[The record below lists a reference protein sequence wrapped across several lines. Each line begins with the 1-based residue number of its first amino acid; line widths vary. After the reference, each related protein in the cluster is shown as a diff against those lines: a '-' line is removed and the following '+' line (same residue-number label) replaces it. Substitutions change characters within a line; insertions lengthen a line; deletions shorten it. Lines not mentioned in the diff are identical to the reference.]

1 MALPTLIGNDGRTA
15 IIAFTGTE
23 TLSRWQEGARPV
35 PVSARQV
42 WVAAQAEADAAVID
56 VAGPVPLVIEG
67 ARLRALANGQPP
79 PLPHDDPDIHA
90 EVAAV
95 TPDFTLEVGGHGTD
109 LAVILKTPDM
119 DQLRRYAEQIAVRLS
134 VRLRRGIEIKAFLS
148 RTYRAGSPAPG
159 WIRGPG
165 RPEPAG
171 SGTRRPPARN
181 AGRNGGCG
189 PLPHSCRGCG
199 PLPHNRDGRRA
210 GPASRVSPP
219 SPRPSPSARITAAPP
234 LGARYRRVRGPLA
247 SEHVR
252 LVVTWPHR
260 LGGGGQTPR
269 GRSG

>member
-15 IIAFTGTE
+15 IIAFTGTD

-42 WVAAQAEADAAVID
+42 WAAAQAEADAAVID

-79 PLPHDDPDIHA
+79 PLPHEDPDIHA

-95 TPDFTLEVGGHGTD
+95 TPDFTLEAGGHGTD

-134 VRLRRGIEIKAFLS
+134 VRLRRGIEIRAFLS

-165 RPEPAG
+165 RPELAG

-199 PLPHNRDGRRA
+199 PLPHNRDGRRDN
-210 GPASRVSPP
+210 
-219 SPRPSPSARITAAPP
+219 
-234 LGARYRRVRGPLA
+234 
-247 SEHVR
+247 HQ
-252 LVVTWPHR
+252 W
-260 LGGGGQTPR
+260 
-269 GRSG
+269 